1 MKLCALVLDDLGPT
15 FTVAL
20 GCPASAD
27 SRSSEPGRARK
38 CSLSP
43 ACAQSAPHAVLTPGT
58 VPEHFVPYRFLV
70 VSRQRIN
77 ANAGMGTIDVQIF
90 IQLCQTW
97 KLFGATQAGLRGSL
111 TPLTRLCLRCAQP
124 GEDGT
129 IRRRRHN
136 VVMLYCLKWFSKCET
151 SSGVILGYG
160 PSCTRSFTH
169 SFKIQKDLQ
178 YQKLI
183 LSVQHRLIQEQ
194 NLTSTTCGFAVFI
207 SSVSICALCCRNT
220 VGDYK
225 APDVLCWEHDTEEK
239 FCTQALTKTVK
250 LLIFQNTSGSQGSE

>member
-1 MKLCALVLDDLGPT
+1 MCSVRSPRCAHAWDCAGA
-15 FTVAL
+15 F
-20 GCPASAD
+20 CPISFP
-27 SRSSEPGRARK
+27 RSEQTTDK
-38 CSLSP
+38 CKSW
-43 ACAQSAPHAVLTPGT
+43 HGNND
-58 VPEHFVPYRFLV
+58 F
-70 VSRQRIN
+70 
-77 ANAGMGTIDVQIF
+77 QIF

-111 TPLTRLCLRCAQP
+111 TPLTRLCLRCAQT
-124 GEDGT
+124 GEDRT
-129 IRRRRHN
+129 VRRRRHN

-160 PSCTRSFTH
+160 PSRTRSLTH

-194 NLTSTTCGFAVFI
+194 NLTSATCGFAVFI

-220 VGDYK
+220 VCDYK
-225 APDVLCWEHDTEEK
+225 APGVLCWEQGTAEK
-239 FCTQALTKTVK
+239 FCTQAPTKTVK
-250 LLIFQNTSGSQGSE
+250 LLIFQNTSGSQGSG